1 MPPPGGEADSSSRDA
16 SASTSSAAHAL
27 VLEHVHPATRLM
39 EKRRQTFDAQAQLD
53 AQRAA
58 FEEKEKGFAER
69 EAIIKRKDLE
79 LQENLVRFGKFLQE
93 NDGKRA
99 RAKRRAA
106 DEAQSR
112 LRKEA
117 EIETLAERLRAARVR
132 DETASAEVSK
142 NGRYASYLES
152 VLEHVSGDPEA
163 LSGFTEVE
171 DILARHATLAATNA
185 DLIRAH
191 RSFAN
196 ESERVRAETAAYVE
210 EKKDEALTLNNE
222 IARLKKTLEH
232 TTLLKQETARAR
244 DGKLK
249 TEATRKMEHGRVC
262 FATEHLFRRVRSRSA
277 VKYAADENPLERLR
291 VIGEYMSDL
300 DAIVKQRH
308 KENPGLTD

>member
-142 NGRYASYLES
+142 NARYASYLEY

-232 TTLLKQETARAR
+232 TTLLKQ
-244 DGKLK
+244 
-249 TEATRKMEHGRVC
+249 
-262 FATEHLFRRVRSRSA
+262 
-277 VKYAADENPLERLR
+277 
-291 VIGEYMSDL
+291 
-300 DAIVKQRH
+300 
-308 KENPGLTD
+308 

>member
-142 NGRYASYLES
+142 NARYASYL
-152 VLEHVSGDPEA
+152 
-163 LSGFTEVE
+163 
-171 DILARHATLAATNA
+171 
-185 DLIRAH
+185 
-191 RSFAN
+191 
-196 ESERVRAETAAYVE
+196 
-210 EKKDEALTLNNE
+210 
-222 IARLKKTLEH
+222 
-232 TTLLKQETARAR
+232 
-244 DGKLK
+244 
-249 TEATRKMEHGRVC
+249 
-262 FATEHLFRRVRSRSA
+262 
-277 VKYAADENPLERLR
+277 
-291 VIGEYMSDL
+291 
-300 DAIVKQRH
+300 
-308 KENPGLTD
+308 

>member
-1 MPPPGGEADSSSRDA
+1 
-16 SASTSSAAHAL
+16 
-27 VLEHVHPATRLM
+27 
-39 EKRRQTFDAQAQLD
+39 
-53 AQRAA
+53 
-58 FEEKEKGFAER
+58 
-69 EAIIKRKDLE
+69 
-79 LQENLVRFGKFLQE
+79 
-93 NDGKRA
+93 
-99 RAKRRAA
+99 
-106 DEAQSR
+106 
-112 LRKEA
+112 
-117 EIETLAERLRAARVR
+117 
-132 DETASAEVSK
+132 
-142 NGRYASYLES
+142 
-152 VLEHVSGDPEA
+152 LEHVSGDPEA

-277 VKYAADENPLERLR
+277 VKYAADDNPLERLR

>member
-1 MPPPGGEADSSSRDA
+1 MPPSDGEGALVSHDA
-16 SASTSSAAHAL
+16 SASASSAAHAL

-58 FEEKEKGFAER
+58 HEEKEKGFAAR

-117 EIETLAERLRAARVR
+117 EIETLAARLRAARAG
-132 DETASAEVSK
+132 DEAAAAEGSK
-142 NGRYASYLES
+142 NARDAEYLDR
-152 VLEHVSGDPEA
+152 VLAHVAGGGDDP
-163 LSGFTEVE
+163 GFRETEDV
-171 DILARHATLAATNA
+171 LARHATLAATNA

-191 RSFAN
+191 RGFA
-196 ESERVRAETAAYVE
+196 EATERARAETAAYVE

-222 IARLKKTLEH
+222 IARLKKALERA
-232 TTLLKQETARAR
+232 TRAKEETARAR
-244 DGKLK
+244 GEKLRA
-249 TEATRKMEHGRVC
+249 EAARKLEHGRVC
-262 FATEHLFRRVRSRSA
+262 FATENLFRRVRARSA
-277 VKYAADENPLERLR
+277 VKYTADENPLERLR
-291 VIGEYMSDL
+291 VIGEYMGDL

-308 KENPGLTD
+308 EANPGLTD